1 MAHPGINGNAQ
12 YKCLFDG
19 FKPNNWGIQ
28 CWRFGESSMNYSNN
42 LVPANAA
49 NPQRRLEEVGRS
61 LHSEGIFTGGP
72 PQYFEIAGRLQL
84 AALLREGVYPWSKV
98 LDIGCGCLRG
108 GYWLIHFLDTNR
120 YFGIE
125 PNTVMLQK
133 GIERVLEH
141 EVFEQKQP
149 HFDTNDKFDFSV
161 FGEKFDVVIARS
173 IWSHASKAQ
182 VQIMLDGFLENS
194 SPQAF
199 FMTSYYP
206 ARFWAWRKRDYTGKE
221 WKGRSHQSRSPDQ
234 ICHSFHWI
242 TEQVRARGMFV
253 KQLADLVLNGQ
264 YWIKV
269 ARTEEA
275 LGEGLYGFQ

>member
-1 MAHPGINGNAQ
+1 MWAF
-12 YKCLFDG
+12 LREF
-19 FKPNNWGIQ
+19 
-28 CWRFGESSMNYSNN
+28 EMNYSSNF
-42 LVPANAA
+42 VPANAA
-49 NPQRRLEEVGRS
+49 NPHRRLEEVGRA

-125 PNTVMLQK
+125 PNTIMLQK

-141 EVFEQKQP
+141 GVLEQKQP
-149 HFDTNDKFDFSV
+149 HFDSNDKFDISV

-206 ARFWAWRKRDYTGKE
+206 ARFWNWRKRDYTGKE
-221 WKGRSHQSRSPDQ
+221 WKGRSHQSRRPDQ
-234 ICHSFHWI
+234 IYHSFRWI
-242 TEQVRARGMFV
+242 TEQVKARGMFV
-253 KQLADLVLNGQ
+253 KQLPDLVLNGQ

-269 ARTEEA
+269 ARTQEA
-275 LGEGLYGFQ
+275 LGEALYTFD